1 MAILFESMILAAVTL
16 RVGSNGYYYGS
27 MKVKTSITLSAEV
40 LEQLDCVEGSESRSA
55 LIERILRAF
64 LHRRALDEV
73 QARDRAL
80 LDRDADVF
88 NAEALDV
95 LEFQTTWLDSD
106 E

>member
-1 MAILFESMILAAVTL
+1 
-16 RVGSNGYYYGS
+16 
-27 MKVKTSITLSAEV
+27 MKVKTSITLSEDV
-40 LEQLDCVEGSESRSA
+40 LEQLDGVAGSESRSA

-64 LHRRALDEV
+64 LLRRELDEV

-95 LEFQTTWLDSD
+95 LAYQAGWLDPD
-106 E
+106 D

>member
-1 MAILFESMILAAVTL
+1 MRTGRRRS
-16 RVGSNGYYYGS
+16 YYGS
-27 MKVKTSITLSAEV
+27 MKVKTSITLSEDV
-40 LEQLDCVEGSESRSA
+40 LEQLDGLAGSESRSA

-64 LHRRALDEV
+64 LRRRALDDV

-95 LEFQTTWLDSD
+95 LEYQAAWLDAD
-106 E
+106 D